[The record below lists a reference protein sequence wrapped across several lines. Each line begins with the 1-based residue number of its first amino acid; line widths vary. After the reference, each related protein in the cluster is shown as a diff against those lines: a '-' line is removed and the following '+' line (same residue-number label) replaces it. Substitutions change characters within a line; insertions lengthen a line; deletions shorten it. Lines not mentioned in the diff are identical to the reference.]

1 MKNNL
6 SPFFGHRPTLRDQVG
21 FGRLAKNARRLFI
34 APLALSASALAATL
48 LSVTPL
54 SAATLQGPIAGWEQ
68 GTEPGWVS
76 MYLYVPDNLAPNPPI
91 LTIVHFCGGN
101 AAGVYGQA
109 VGGGMVAAADTH
121 GFILVLPQTTRNCWD
136 VASEPSLTHEGG
148 GDTLA
153 IVHQVDYAVM
163 TYGANPD
170 RVYITG
176 TSSGAM
182 TTQAMAATYPDVFK
196 GGVSFAGV
204 PAGCWSVN
212 NPDTQWSAPCAGGEV
227 TKTAAEWGDLAR
239 NMYAGYSGFR
249 PRLQLWHGDADSTL
263 SPVNQT
269 ESIKQWTNVM
279 GLDINAAVTT
289 TEILNGETDKPYTRQ
304 QWLDSCGNAILDVWT
319 QSAGQHGTGANMTA
333 AHSIP
338 FLALD
343 QPGDIDPQT
352 TCVPDTGTGGS
363 GAGAGGSGNPSGPVG
378 PVAEPPTR
386 PTMACSLSGAQG
398 LSGSGRS
405 GTGAFAWA
413 TFIALAFFG
422 GRRRRLLRAEA
433 CDQ

>member
-1 MKNNL
+1 
-6 SPFFGHRPTLRDQVG
+6 
-21 FGRLAKNARRLFI
+21 
-34 APLALSASALAATL
+34 
-48 LSVTPL
+48 
-54 SAATLQGPIAGWEQ
+54 
-68 GTEPGWVS
+68 

-109 VGGGMVAAADTH
+109 VGGGMVAAADQH
-121 GFILVLPQTTRNCWD
+121 GFILVLPQTSRNCWD
-136 VASEPSLTHEGG
+136 VATEPSLTHGAES
-148 GDTLA
+148 DTLA
-153 IVHQVDYAVM
+153 IVHQVDYTVM
-163 TYGANPD
+163 NYGANAD

-212 NPDTQWSAPCAGGEV
+212 NPDGQWSAPCAGGEV
-227 TKTAAEWGDLAR
+227 THTAEEWGAMAR
-239 NMYAGYSGFR
+239 NMYAGYTGFR
-249 PRLQLWHGDADSTL
+249 PRLQLWHGDADSVL

-279 GLDINAAVTT
+279 GLDIGAAVTT
-289 TEILNGETDKPYTRQ
+289 VENIDGTDYNRQ
-304 QWLDSCGNAILDVWT
+304 QWMDSCGNVVLDVLT
-319 QSAGQHGTGANMTA
+319 EPAGQHGTAANMTA

-343 QPGDIDPQT
+343 QTDLTDPQVN
-352 TCVPDTGTGGS
+352 CVPDTGAGGS
-363 GAGAGGSGNPSGPVG
+363 PGAGGSGNGNPGG
-378 PVAEPPTR
+378 PVAESPTR
-386 PTMACSLSGAQG
+386 PTMGCSLSGG
-398 LSGSGRS
+398 PLGSGSGRS

-413 TFIALAFFG
+413 TILALAFAG
-422 GRRRRLLRAEA
+422 RRRLLRAGA
-433 CDQ
+433 CDE